1 MLRKLTIEPYKRKS
15 DFFLDFISFI
25 IAVIL
30 LYLIYAIGLPLVIIG
45 VFCQLVS
52 DFNHNVGSTVEN
64 KFLRYL
70 LMFIIT
76 ILSLVLAIFFQYLLL
91 LYFLISF
98 WPSAIRFFIW
108 INTLIIL
115 IMENYI
121 IISTK
126 AFSMLFFWL
135 EQKFLCIK
143 LFTIL

>member
-1 MLRKLTIEPYKRKS
+1 MLRILTIEPYKRKS
-15 DFFLDFISFI
+15 DCFLDFISFI

-76 ILSLVLAIFFQYLLL
+76 ILSLVLAILFSVPF
-91 LYFLISF
+91 
-98 WPSAIRFFIW
+98 
-108 INTLIIL
+108 
-115 IMENYI
+115 I
-121 IISTK
+121 II
-126 AFSMLFFWL
+126 FPYFFL
-135 EQKFLCIK
+135 AICQ
-143 LFTIL
+143 

>member
-1 MLRKLTIEPYKRKS
+1 MLRILTIEPYKRKS
-15 DFFLDFISFI
+15 DCFLDFFSFI
-25 IAVIL
+25 IDVIL

-45 VFCQLVS
+45 VFYQLVYL
-52 DFNHNVGSTVEN
+52 FNHYVKSKVEN
-64 KFLRYL
+64 KSLRYL
-70 LMFIIT
+70 LMFILT

-98 WPSAIRFFIW
+98 WPSAICFFIW
-108 INTLIIL
+108 INTL
-115 IMENYI
+115 MTENYI

-126 AFSMLFFWL
+126 AFSMLFVWL